1 MSTKQMRIRGPKGT
15 TKDSRI
21 VVHVTGNPKTLDDPT
36 HGFWRLYSEFGSMG
50 EFIKELNRIGHRHKA
65 LKMMTSDARRGYI
78 SLEGYDKNR
87 VPFDTPKSPELQK
100 LLEKHP
106 MPAEKPSLLAEAF
119 NKFEAA
125 LGPALAGDVV
135 LPDCTEGGA
144 VAPVAP

>member
-1 MSTKQMRIRGPKGT
+1 MSEKQMRIRGPKGT

-36 HGFWRLYSEFGSMG
+36 REYWWMYTKCPTMG
-50 EFIKELNRIGHRHKA
+50 ALIEAMHHYGVRHKA

-87 VPFDTPKSPELQK
+87 VPFI
-100 LLEKHP
+100 
-106 MPAEKPSLLAEAF
+106 
-119 NKFEAA
+119 N
-125 LGPALAGDVV
+125 LAGERQKHYGDALNEAVEDAAAKA
-135 LPDCTEGGA
+135 LYKDCTEGGA